1 MSKKLSPQKQEIIRL
16 IINPE
21 DGISQVMLAEL
32 MGVSRSRINKIFNDF
47 RKLGKE
53 EFLDLVA

>member
-1 MSKKLSPQKQEIIRL
+1 MNKKLSPQKQEIIRL
-16 IINPE
+16 IINSE

>member
-1 MSKKLSPQKQEIIRL
+1 MNKKLSPQKQEIIRL
-16 IINPE
+16 IINSE

-32 MGVSRSRINKIFNDF
+32 MGVSRSRINYIFNDF